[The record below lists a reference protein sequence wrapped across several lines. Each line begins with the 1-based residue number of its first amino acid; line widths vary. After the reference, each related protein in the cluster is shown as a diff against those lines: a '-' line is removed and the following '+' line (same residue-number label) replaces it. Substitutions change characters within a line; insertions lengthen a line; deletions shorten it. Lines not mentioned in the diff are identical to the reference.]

1 MNIDVKLIKNLNNLQ
16 KNLLKENHQQYII
29 ANESLN
35 IIKGHPSYMNIFEVN
50 TFFKYLFLVVKY
62 LAININYLFGSIL
75 YYRTQ
80 VLKNN
85 NFDCLVISHL
95 VLFKK
100 MALKSIRIF
109 ILKIFIKIKSLKRK
123 IILEF

>member
-1 MNIDVKLIKNLNNLQ
+1 MNIDEKLIKNLNNLQ
-16 KNLLKENHQQYII
+16 KNLLKKNHPQYII

-50 TFFKYLFLVVKY
+50 KFFKYLFLVVKY

-75 YYRTQ
+75 YYKTQ

-95 VLFKK
+95 VFFKK
-100 MALKSIRIF
+100 NGFKKYEDFYFEDLQP
-109 ILKIFIKIKSLKRK
+109 
-123 IILEF
+123 